1 VKQLCVEHVCNKLNM
16 KRWEFSDSGV
26 LITSLPLPTFWS
38 RYSDL
43 SWGEDEA
50 SMNTC
55 HYLALY
61 PIKCCHWNC
70 QLT

>member
-1 VKQLCVEHVCNKLNM
+1 MKQLCVEHVCNKLNM

-43 SWGEDEA
+43 LWGEDEA
-50 SMNTC
+50 SMNTS
-55 HYLALY
+55 H
-61 PIKCCHWNC
+61 I
-70 QLT
+70 